1 MSFLRIV
8 SLSDDETA
16 GSKLFN
22 EHGICLYIEHGDN
35 RILFGTG
42 ASALF
47 LSNAE
52 RLGVPTDKSDTVI
65 LPLNSD
71 DITGGVETAVRKNKD
86 LRIFIREDAATDCAK
101 KEKLLRVRNG
111 LPQSF
116 YKSDKYNIFRFERFT
131 EICKDFY
138 LVAVDKKEKSA
149 ETDRYYY
156 IKKKGFYVADDF
168 SEECFAVCFPKRRR
182 DGFVILTGGAYTGIA
197 GIVNTAK
204 RLWNAPVLSVVGCFG
219 YTNQSGKLIS
229 SQGNI
234 TRAAE
239 ELLKLRTGSIYTCHN
254 TGRKGYDIMKDILGD
269 RLQYLRAG
277 EELNF

>member
-16 GSKLFN
+16 DSKLFS
-22 EHGICLYIEHGDN
+22 EHGICLYIEYGNN

-52 RLGVPTDKSDTVI
+52 RLGVPADKADTVI

-71 DITGGVETAVRKNKD
+71 NITGGIETAVRKNKD
-86 LRIFIREDAATDCAK
+86 LRIFIREDAAADCAK

-116 YKSDKYNIFRFERFT
+116 YKSDKYNVFRFEHFT

-149 ETDRYYY
+149 ETDRHYY

-197 GIVNTAK
+197 GVVNMAK
-204 RLWNAPVLSVVGCFG
+204 RLWDAPVLSVVGCFG

-229 SQGNI
+229 SQGSI
-234 TRAAE
+234 TRSAE
-239 ELLKLRTGSIYTCHN
+239 ELSGLRTGSIYTCHN

>member
-8 SLSDDETA
+8 SLSDDETSD
-16 GSKLFN
+16 SKLFS
-22 EHGICLYIEHGDN
+22 EHGICLYIEHGNN

-52 RLGVPTDKSDTVI
+52 RLGMPADKADTVV
-65 LPLNSD
+65 LPLNCN
-71 DITGGVETAVRKNKD
+71 DIAGGVETAVRKNKD
-86 LRIFIREDAATDCAK
+86 VRIFIREDAAADCVK

-116 YKSDKYNIFRFERFT
+116 YKSDKYNVYRFERFT

-138 LVAVDKKEKSA
+138 LVAVDSKEKSGDS
-149 ETDRYYY
+149 DRRFY
-156 IKKKGFYVADDF
+156 IRKKGFYVPDDF
-168 SEECFAVCFPKRRR
+168 SEECFAVCFPGKRR
-182 DGFVILTGGAYTGIA
+182 DGFVLITGGAYAGIA
-197 GIVNTAK
+197 DIVKTAK
-204 RLWNAPVLSVVGCFG
+204 RLWDAPVLSVVGCFG
-219 YTNQSGKLIS
+219 YANQSGKLLS
-229 SQGNI
+229 SQSSI

-239 ELLKLRTGSIYTCHN
+239 ELSKLRTGSIYTCHN

>member
-16 GSKLFN
+16 DSKLFS
-22 EHGICLYIEHGDN
+22 EHGICLYIEHGNN

-52 RLGVPTDKSDTVI
+52 RLGVPADKADMVI

-71 DITGGVETAVRKNKD
+71 NITGGIETAVRKNKD
-86 LRIFIREDAATDCAK
+86 LRIFIREDAAADCAK

-116 YKSDKYNIFRFERFT
+116 YKSDKYNVFRFEHFT

-149 ETDRYYY
+149 ETDRHYY

-197 GIVNTAK
+197 GVVNMAK
-204 RLWNAPVLSVVGCFG
+204 RLWDAPVLSVVGCFG

-229 SQGNI
+229 SQGSI
-234 TRAAE
+234 TRSAE
-239 ELLKLRTGSIYTCHN
+239 ELSGLRTGSIYTCHN

>member
-16 GSKLFN
+16 DSKLFS
-22 EHGICLYIEHGDN
+22 EHGICLYIEHGNN

-52 RLGVPTDKSDTVI
+52 RLGVPADKADTVI

-71 DITGGVETAVRKNKD
+71 NITGGIETAVRKNKD
-86 LRIFIREDAATDCAK
+86 LRIFIREDAAADCAK

-116 YKSDKYNIFRFERFT
+116 YKSDKYNVFRFEHFT

-149 ETDRYYY
+149 ENDRHYY

-197 GIVNTAK
+197 GVVNMAK
-204 RLWNAPVLSVVGCFG
+204 RLWDAPVLSVVGCFG

-229 SQGNI
+229 SQGSI
-234 TRAAE
+234 TRSAE
-239 ELLKLRTGSIYTCHN
+239 ELSGLRTGSIYTCHN

>member
-8 SLSDDETA
+8 SLSDDETSD
-16 GSKLFN
+16 SKLFS
-22 EHGICLYIEHGDN
+22 EHGICLYIEHGNN

-52 RLGVPTDKSDTVI
+52 RLGMPADKADTVV
-65 LPLNSD
+65 LPLNCN
-71 DITGGVETAVRKNKD
+71 DIAGGVETAVRKNKD
-86 LRIFIREDAATDCAK
+86 VRIFIREDAAADCVK

-116 YKSDKYNIFRFERFT
+116 YKSDKYNVYRFERFT

-138 LVAVDKKEKSA
+138 LVAVDSKEKSGDS
-149 ETDRYYY
+149 DRRFY
-156 IKKKGFYVADDF
+156 IRKKGFYVPDDF
-168 SEECFAVCFPKRRR
+168 SEECFAVCFPGKRR
-182 DGFVILTGGAYTGIA
+182 DGFVLITGGAYTGIA
-197 GIVNTAK
+197 DIVKTAK
-204 RLWNAPVLSVVGCFG
+204 RLWDAPVLSVVGCFG
-219 YTNQSGKLIS
+219 YANQSGKLLS
-229 SQGNI
+229 SQSSI

-239 ELLKLRTGSIYTCHN
+239 ELSKLRTGSIYTCHN

>member
-1 MSFLRIV
+1 MKQPVQSC
-8 SLSDDETA
+8 STNT
-16 GSKLFN
+16 GSACTSNTVTTEYF
-22 EHGICLYIEHGDN
+22 
-35 RILFGTG
+35 
-42 ASALF
+42 SAQAH
-47 LSNAE
+47 AE

-149 ETDRYYY
+149 ETDRHYY
-156 IKKKGFYVADDF
+156 IKKKGF
-168 SEECFAVCFPKRRR
+168 
-182 DGFVILTGGAYTGIA
+182 
-197 GIVNTAK
+197 
-204 RLWNAPVLSVVGCFG
+204 
-219 YTNQSGKLIS
+219 
-229 SQGNI
+229 
-234 TRAAE
+234 
-239 ELLKLRTGSIYTCHN
+239 
-254 TGRKGYDIMKDILGD
+254 
-269 RLQYLRAG
+269 
-277 EELNF
+277 

>member
-101 KEKLLRVRNG
+101 
-111 LPQSF
+111 
-116 YKSDKYNIFRFERFT
+116 
-131 EICKDFY
+131 
-138 LVAVDKKEKSA
+138 
-149 ETDRYYY
+149 
-156 IKKKGFYVADDF
+156 
-168 SEECFAVCFPKRRR
+168 
-182 DGFVILTGGAYTGIA
+182 
-197 GIVNTAK
+197 
-204 RLWNAPVLSVVGCFG
+204 
-219 YTNQSGKLIS
+219 
-229 SQGNI
+229 
-234 TRAAE
+234 
-239 ELLKLRTGSIYTCHN
+239 
-254 TGRKGYDIMKDILGD
+254 RK
-269 RLQYLRAG
+269 
-277 EELNF
+277 NFCV

>member
-1 MSFLRIV
+1 MRIV

-16 GSKLFN
+16 DSKLFS
-22 EHGICLYIEHGDN
+22 EHGICLYIEHGN
-35 RILFGTG
+35 NIILFGTG

-52 RLGVPTDKSDTVI
+52 RLGIPADKADTVV

-86 LRIFIREDAATDCAK
+86 VRIFIREDAAADCAK

-116 YKSDKYNIFRFERFT
+116 YKSDKYNVYRFERFT

-138 LVAVDKKEKSA
+138 LVAVDGKEKSGDL
-149 ETDRYYY
+149 DRRFY
-156 IKKKGFYVADDF
+156 IRKKGFYVPDDF
-168 SEECFAVCFPKRRR
+168 SEECFAVCFPGKRR
-182 DGFVILTGGAYTGIA
+182 DGFVLITGGAYTGIA
-197 GIVNTAK
+197 DIVKRAK
-204 RLWNAPVLSVVGCFG
+204 RLWDAPVLSVVGCFG
-219 YTNQSGKLIS
+219 YANQSGKLLS
-229 SQGNI
+229 PQGSI

-239 ELLKLRTGSIYTCHN
+239 ELSKLRTGSIYTCHN
-254 TGRKGYDIMKDILGD
+254 TGRKGYDIMKGILGD